1 MRLKNIFI
9 IMEEYNNSKLIRN
22 SILPPIHEDNEYN
35 EFMFMHNNVSDLR
48 NKIKRLNN
56 ENDKLLNDN
65 LIITNNVTKYRKKL
79 DDKVLKY
86 DVIIKKLKKEN
97 NDLKDEIKNL
107 RHNNSDDMSCVIC
120 LDNKRNVLFKP
131 CNHICICD
139 TCSGSSD
146 LKNCILCNAELTS
159 YEYAYLN

>member
-1 MRLKNIFI
+1 MDNLK
-9 IMEEYNNSKLIRN
+9 NSKLYRN
-22 SILPPIHEDNEYN
+22 NILPPIQEDKEYN
-35 EFMFMHNNVSDLR
+35 EFMFMHNNVHDLR

-65 LIITNNVTKYRKKL
+65 LVITNNVTTYRKKL

-86 DVIIKKLKKEN
+86 DVIINKLKKEN
-97 NDLKDEIKNL
+97 NELKEDIKNL
-107 RHNNSDDMSCVIC
+107 RLNNSDDMSCVIC

-139 TCSGSSD
+139 ICSGSTD
-146 LKNCILCNAELTS
+146 LKACVLCNTELTS

>member
-1 MRLKNIFI
+1 MDNLK
-9 IMEEYNNSKLIRN
+9 NSKLYRN
-22 SILPPIHEDNEYN
+22 NILPPIQEDKEYN
-35 EFMFMHNNVSDLR
+35 EFMFMHNQLFDLK
-48 NKIKRLNN
+48 NKIKKLNN

-65 LIITNNVTKYRKKL
+65 LVITNNVTTYRKKL

-86 DVIIKKLKKEN
+86 DVIIKNLKKQNTE
-97 NDLKDEIKNL
+97 LKDEIHDL
-107 RHNNSDDMSCVIC
+107 RLNRNNDEDISCVIC
-120 LDNKRNVLFKP
+120 FENKRNVLFKP

-146 LKNCILCNAELTS
+146 LKNCVLCNTELTS